1 MTHYVASMNDTTEKV
16 QAATQPM
23 PGAFTTSVSLKLHT
37 KPAALFFHGRRG
49 NKRTEPILG
58 IKGFAHSCNSLPDR
72 KAEIMV
78 ETRLKKHHERL
89 ENMARQNQEALQ
101 ARSRLEIVNHESK
114 SPVALTLEYCPPL
127 VGRAAQLLVLYD
139 EIIRDVNLLYRIAVY
154 DTDEREQRTDLAT
167 RHIRRAFHAGFTVL
181 GEVNADQSP
190 NQKALKAQEK
200 KIQEN
205 ENKKEEEDAK
215 PEDLSESDTT

>member
-1 MTHYVASMNDTTEKV
+1 MTHYVASMNDTPEKV
-16 QAATQPM
+16 QTESQPM
-23 PGAFTTSVSLKLHT
+23 PGAFTTSVSLTLHT

-49 NKRTEPILG
+49 NKRTEAILG
-58 IKGFAHSCNSLPDR
+58 IKGFAHSCNKLPDR
-72 KAEIMV
+72 KAESMV
-78 ETRLKKHHERL
+78 ETRLKKHQERL
-89 ENMARQNQEALQ
+89 ENMDRQHQEALQ
-101 ARSRLEIVNHESK
+101 AHSRLDIVNHESK
-114 SPVALTLEYCPPL
+114 SPVDVTLEYCPPL

-190 NQKALKAQEK
+190 NQKALKAQEQ
-200 KIQEN
+200 KIQVN
-205 ENKKEEEDAK
+205 ENKKEEEDAN
-215 PEDLSESDTT
+215 PEDPSESDTT